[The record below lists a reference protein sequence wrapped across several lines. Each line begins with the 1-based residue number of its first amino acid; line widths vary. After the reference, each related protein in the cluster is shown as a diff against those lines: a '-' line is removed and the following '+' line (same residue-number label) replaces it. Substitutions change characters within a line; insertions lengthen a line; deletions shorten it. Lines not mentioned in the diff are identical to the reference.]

1 MDFTSVSHTSSPK
14 AADFVESVLALQP
27 RIAAFDCDGT
37 LWAGDAGEGFFDWEL
52 KQGLLR
58 DEIVIWARSRYADY
72 KAGKV
77 DEEMM
82 CGEMVIIH
90 RGLSEDQV
98 QSAADQYFDEYIA
111 GQIFPEMHDLV
122 HRLRDS
128 GCDIWA
134 VSSTNEWVIRAGMK
148 HFGITQN
155 RILAAS
161 VRVDGGQI
169 TDQIVRIPTGEG
181 KARALREVV
190 QDNLDAAFGNS
201 RWDIAMLEI
210 ARHAFAVNP
219 NSDLEKLARKR
230 QWTIYFPKGEIT

>member
-1 MDFTSVSHTSSPK
+1 MDFTSVSRTSSPK
-14 AADFVESVLALQP
+14 ATDFVVSVLALQP

-52 KQGLLR
+52 KQGLLPN
-58 DEIVIWARSRYADY
+58 EIVTWASSRYADY

-77 DEEMM
+77 DEETM
-82 CGEMVIIH
+82 CGEMVTMH

-98 QSAADQYFDEYIA
+98 QRAADRYFDEYIA
-111 GQIFPEMHDLV
+111 GQIFPEMLDLMQ
-122 HRLRDS
+122 RLRES

-134 VSSTNEWVIRAGMK
+134 VSSTNEWVIQAGMK
-148 HFGITQN
+148 HFGITEN

-161 VRVDGGQI
+161 VRMDGGQI

-190 QDNLDAAFGNS
+190 AENLDAAFGNS

-210 ARHAFAVNP
+210 ARHAFAINP
-219 NSDLEKLARKR
+219 NADLEKLARER
-230 QWTIYFPKGEIT
+230 RWTIYFPERETS

>member
-14 AADFVESVLALQP
+14 AADFVASVLDLHP

-52 KQGLLR
+52 TQGLLP
-58 DEIVIWARSRYADY
+58 DEAVTWARSRYADY

-77 DEEMM
+77 DEETM
-82 CGEMVIIH
+82 CGEMVTIH
-90 RGLSEDQV
+90 RGLCEDQV
-98 QSAADQYFDEYIA
+98 QRAADQYLEGRIA
-111 GQIFPEMHDLV
+111 GQIFLEMRDLV

-134 VSSTNEWVIRAGMK
+134 VSSTNEWIIRAGMK
-148 HFGITQN
+148 HFEIPEN

-161 VRVDGGQI
+161 VRVEEGQI

-190 QDNLDAAFGNS
+190 QGNLDAAFGNS

-210 ARHAFAVNP
+210 AQYAFAVNP
-219 NSDLEKLARKR
+219 NTDLEKLARER
-230 QWTIYFPKGEIT
+230 QWTIYFPSGK

>member
-1 MDFTSVSHTSSPK
+1 MDLRSVSRTSSLK
-14 AADFVESVLALQP
+14 AADFVASVLDLHPQV
-27 RIAAFDCDGT
+27 AAFDCDGT

-52 KQGLLR
+52 TQGLLP
-58 DEIVIWARSRYADY
+58 DEVVTWARSRYGDY
-72 KAGKV
+72 KAGEV
-77 DEEMM
+77 DEETM
-82 CGEMVIIH
+82 CGEMVTIH

-98 QSAADQYFDEYIA
+98 QRAADQYLEGHIA
-111 GQIFPEMHDLV
+111 GQIFPEMRDLV
-122 HRLRDS
+122 QRLRES

-148 HFGITQN
+148 HFGIPED

-161 VRVDGGQI
+161 VRVEGGQI

-190 QDNLDAAFGNS
+190 HGNLDAAFGNS

-210 ARHAFAVNP
+210 AQHAFAVNP
-219 NSDLEKLARKR
+219 NADLETLARER
-230 QWTIYFPKGEIT
+230 PWTIYFPSRK

>member
-1 MDFTSVSHTSSPK
+1 MDLSSASRTLSTK
-14 AADFVESVLALQP
+14 AADFVASVLDLQP

-52 KQGLLR
+52 KQGLLPH
-58 DEIVIWARSRYADY
+58 EVVTWARSRYADY
-72 KAGKV
+72 KAGNV
-77 DEEMM
+77 DEETM
-82 CGEMVIIH
+82 CGEMVTMH
-90 RGLSEDQV
+90 RGLTEDVV
-98 QSAADQYFDEYIA
+98 QRAAHQYFDRHIA
-111 GQIFPEMHDLV
+111 GQIFPEMRDLV
-122 HRLRDS
+122 HRLRES

-148 HFGITQN
+148 HFRIPEN

-169 TDQIVRIPTGEG
+169 TDQIVRIPTGDG
-181 KARALREVV
+181 KARALGEVV
-190 QDNLDAAFGNS
+190 QGNLDAAFGNS

-219 NSDLEKLARKR
+219 NADLEKLARER
-230 QWTIYFPKGEIT
+230 RWTIYFPEREIV